1 MMNECSFH
9 LHSKVKV
16 CLLLNPADLSDV
28 TIYLENAFV
37 FEYITLLFLESIA
50 HFGPFGKK
58 ACFGGGMQDYYIH
71 APPELEN
78 LKYGTIYI

>member
-1 MMNECSFH
+1 
-9 LHSKVKV
+9 
-16 CLLLNPADLSDV
+16 
-28 TIYLENAFV
+28 LENAFV